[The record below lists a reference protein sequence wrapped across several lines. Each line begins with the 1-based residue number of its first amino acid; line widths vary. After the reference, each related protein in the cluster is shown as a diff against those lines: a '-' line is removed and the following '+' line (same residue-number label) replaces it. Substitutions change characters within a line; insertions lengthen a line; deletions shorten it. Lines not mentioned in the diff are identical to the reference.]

1 MELALN
7 LIWLF
12 GAAATLALFA
22 AYRDCDPRRTRPGY
36 AKWYPLIALCCA
48 LIILFFVI
56 SVSDDLQDQQV
67 MSEECQPSRA
77 LSRLTSQSSAD
88 KHAVHAEFT
97 YAVRTEAPDT
107 SVRLFCSCRVEI
119 FRPALG
125 GVATRSRLLGR
136 APPSAA

>member
-7 LIWLF
+7 LIWFF

-22 AYRDCDPRRTRPGY
+22 AYRDRDPRRTRPGFS
-36 AKWYPLIALCCA
+36 KWYPLIALCCA

-77 LSRLTSQSSAD
+77 LPRLTSQSSAD
-88 KHAVHAEFT
+88 KHAVHAVLA
-97 YAVRTEAPDT
+97 YAIRAESPDA
-107 SVRLFCSCRVEI
+107 SVHLSCAGHVGF

-125 GVATRSRLLGR
+125 AFARHSRLLGR
-136 APPSAA
+136 APPSVA